1 MSLQK
6 TNRVSLPEEKANT
19 SSTEDKT
26 SPFNRLR
33 ETEAGLFVWTPGGD
47 GLNDLIVILA
57 AVI

>member
-6 TNRVSLPEEKANT
+6 ANRVSLPEEKANT

-33 ETEAGLFVWTPGGD
+33 ETEAGFFCLDTGGD
-47 GLNDLIVILA
+47 GLSILIVILA